1 MDAHDPKLEEASGGG
16 LVTVSD
22 WNACY
27 NNADDVIALSC
38 TVTTDDSSSTI
49 SGVGLI
55 LNNSDGKILCSS
67 YTEFSGGTESA
78 TPALNLP
85 ANGLG
90 VGDTVSGVVSGEV
103 GEVKEAHYFF
113 EQRLT
118 IGSCQ

>member
-1 MDAHDPKLEEASGGG
+1 MANDPQPQRTSE

-27 NNADDVIALSC
+27 NSGEDVIALSC
-38 TVTTDDSSSTI
+38 TVTASDSSATI

-55 LNNSDGKILCSS
+55 LNNSQGKTLCSS

-85 ANGLG
+85 PNGLG

-103 GEVKEAHYFF
+103 GEEHYFF
-113 EQRLT
+113 QQQLT
-118 IGSCQ
+118 IGSC